1 MDKFQQSQ
9 ALTSHFES
17 FWSIVKRPFQKSN
30 TNRDTI
36 LTTIQ
41 ILTSHRGENCANSCL
56 FTFTDQNECEEWGY
70 CDQLC
75 SNTFGSYKC
84 SCNEGY
90 VRRDDTCVADP
101 SSKKMV
107 LYMAY
112 HNKILAMDQTGK
124 IHRQVK
130 PLAPETLYIFA
141 QRKASSS

>member
-1 MDKFQQSQ
+1 
-9 ALTSHFES
+9 
-17 FWSIVKRPFQKSN
+17 
-30 TNRDTI
+30 
-36 LTTIQ
+36 
-41 ILTSHRGENCANSCL
+41 
-56 FTFTDQNECEEWGY
+56 
-70 CDQLC
+70 
-75 SNTFGSYKC
+75 
-84 SCNEGY
+84 

-141 QRKASSS
+141 QREALFLRERSSWHSVEISVFLYHSNFT